1 MSAKSVLK
9 CAALAA
15 LIAATGLAGCG
26 RKGDLEPAPESGL
39 SVKDAR
45 QQARQT
51 PQAVPIDGTPT
62 GPRARGVI
70 KPKEPFIL
78 DPLL

>member
-1 MSAKSVLK
+1 MSAKTVLK

-15 LIAATGLAGCG
+15 LIATTGLAGCG
-26 RKGDLEPAPESGL
+26 RRGDLEPAPETGL

-45 QQARQT
+45 QQAKQT
-51 PQAVPIDGTPT
+51 ALPPRVDGTPVPRT
-62 GPRARGVI
+62 GGIV
-70 KPKEPFIL
+70 KPKDSFIL